1 MIPGGNTVYAKKK
14 SSPKTRDV
22 NNNARVDSSDE
33 ETQGTVANGLQ
44 ANVAVRR
51 AVSETPV
58 PTVNPAT
65 TTFTVHDDSNP
76 STSKPSFPG
85 LVVLKVPTIFCPAF
99 FIEDV
104 GSCELHVRS
113 VFIKVYCV
121 PKRNAFQMR
130 KYHMSIPAFCKMTAV
145 HEKGLYYFSLERLRD
160 ILRDY

>member
-1 MIPGGNTVYAKKK
+1 MIPGGNTVYSKKK

-33 ETQGTVANGLQ
+33 ETQDTVPNGLQ
-44 ANVAVRR
+44 ANIAVRR
-51 AVSETPV
+51 AVSETPI

-65 TTFTVHDDSNP
+65 TTVTVHDDSKP
-76 STSKPSFPG
+76 STSKSIFPG

-104 GSCELHVRS
+104 ESCELHVRS

-121 PKRNAFQMR
+121 SKRNAFHTR
-130 KYHMSIPAFCKMTAV
+130 KFRIIPAFCKMTAV
-145 HEKGLYYFSLERLRD
+145 HGKGL
-160 ILRDY
+160 